1 MEVLLFRALKSA
13 NIDDDTAAKV
23 VEALEEHIDMVVGQ
37 ANKAL
42 EAKLDGMKFNM
53 DSMKMSIEAVNKG
66 VDVVGKGVD
75 QMRVWMIIITS
86 IIAIIAVLG
95 GAATAIAPYM
105 K

>member
-13 NIDDDTAAKV
+13 NIDEETAAKV
-23 VEALEEHIDMVVGQ
+23 VEALEEHIDVAIGQ

-42 EAKLDGMKFNM
+42 EAKLDGI
-53 DSMKMSIEAVNKG
+53 KMSVDAVN
-66 VDVVGKGVD
+66 KGVD

-86 IIAIIAVLG
+86 IIGIVALVGASAAAV
-95 GAATAIAPYM
+95 APFL

>member
-23 VEALEEHIDMVVGQ
+23 VEALEEHIDVAIGQ

-42 EAKLDGMKFNM
+42 EAKLDGI
-53 DSMKMSIEAVNKG
+53 KMSMDAVNKG

-95 GAATAIAPYM
+95 GAATAIAPYL

>member
-13 NIDDDTAAKV
+13 NIDEETAAKV
-23 VEALEEHIDMVVGQ
+23 VEALEEHIDVAIGQ

-42 EAKLDGMKFNM
+42 EAKLDGI
-53 DSMKMSIEAVNKG
+53 KMSMDAVNKG
-66 VDVVGKGVD
+66 VDVVSKGVD

-95 GAATAIAPYM
+95 GAATALAPYL

>member
-13 NIDDDTAAKV
+13 NIDEETAAKV
-23 VEALEEHIDMVVGQ
+23 VEALEEHIDVAIGQ

-42 EAKLDGMKFNM
+42 EAKLDGI
-53 DSMKMSIEAVNKG
+53 KMSMDAVNKG
-66 VDVVGKGVD
+66 VDVVSKGVD

-95 GAATAIAPYM
+95 VLQRL
-105 K
+105 

>member
-23 VEALEEHIDMVVGQ
+23 VEALEEHIDVAIGQ

-42 EAKLDGMKFNM
+42 EAKLDGI
-53 DSMKMSIEAVNKG
+53 KMSVDAVKAGNE
-66 VDVVGKGVD
+66 
-75 QMRVWMIIITS
+75 QMRVWMVIITS
-86 IIAIIAVLG
+86 ILAIIALLGSVASVVVQVL
-95 GAATAIAPYM
+95 